1 MKGKLDIASAGDA
14 ELTYDVERSRAEHL
28 IFLVRERLGRRH
40 DNGIAGVNTDRID
53 VFHVADGD
61 AVAGRVAHDLVF
73 DLFPAGDRALNKDL
87 SHTGKPET
95 ILQNLSEF
103 HHVVRDAA
111 AGTAKRIGRTEHDRV
126 ADLLGELHAVLNIF
140 DDLRGSDRLADL
152 LHRLLEH
159 KAVLRLLDREGRRS
173 EELYMMALKESGFCK
188 LHAEIKT
195 RLAAHV
201 GKQTVRLLLL
211 DDLLKNLRGQRF
223 DINLIRDILVRHD
236 CRRIRVHETD
246 LTALFLERAA
256 GLCAGIVELSCLPDD
271 DRPRAD
277 DHYLMYIWILWH

>member
-1 MKGKLDIASAGDA
+1 
-14 ELTYDVERSRAEHL
+14 
-28 IFLVRERLGRRH
+28 
-40 DNGIAGVNTDRID
+40 
-53 VFHVADGD
+53 
-61 AVAGRVAHDLVF
+61 
-73 DLFPAGDRALNKDL
+73 
-87 SHTGKPET
+87 
-95 ILQNLSEF
+95 
-103 HHVVRDAA
+103 
-111 AGTAKRIGRTEHDRV
+111 
-126 ADLLGELHAVLNIF
+126 
-140 DDLRGSDRLADL
+140 
-152 LHRLLEH
+152 
-159 KAVLRLLDREGRRS
+159 
-173 EELYMMALKESGFCK
+173 MMALKESGFCK

-246 LTALFLERAA
+246 LTALFPERAA